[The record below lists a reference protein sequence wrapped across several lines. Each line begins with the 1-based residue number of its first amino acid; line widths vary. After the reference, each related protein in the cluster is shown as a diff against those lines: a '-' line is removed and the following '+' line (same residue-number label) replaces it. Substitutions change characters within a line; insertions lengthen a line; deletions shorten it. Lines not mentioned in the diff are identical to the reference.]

1 MGLSPFNT
9 FGLVSSLHIWLPH
22 ENSITVLVIPLV
34 VIMIAML
41 LRPLHQHFRHYLNQS
56 LL

>member
-9 FGLVSSLHIWLPH
+9 FGLVSSLHIWLQH

-34 VIMIAML
+34 VIMIAVL